1 MAHLQGTYS
10 KPQQG
15 ITFHRPD
22 GRCPLWVNRVTA
34 NSRRNPP
41 LSVVSPIG
49 DKTWC
54 RRFVREVPE
63 ADIPPLHSIT
73 TSARSSFV
81 LALMI
86 GDDSIKMVSSLRR
99 VKRSLSFQKGSVSV
113 VTSGSPSIT
122 RRCGGLSFSR
132 PSESRG

>member
-1 MAHLQGTYS
+1 M
-10 KPQQG
+10 
-15 ITFHRPD
+15 
-22 GRCPLWVNRVTA
+22 
-34 NSRRNPP
+34 
-41 LSVVSPIG
+41 
-49 DKTWC
+49 
-54 RRFVREVPE
+54 
-63 ADIPPLHSIT
+63 
-73 TSARSSFV
+73 

>member
-1 MAHLQGTYS
+1 
-10 KPQQG
+10 
-15 ITFHRPD
+15 
-22 GRCPLWVNRVTA
+22 
-34 NSRRNPP
+34 
-41 LSVVSPIG
+41 
-49 DKTWC
+49 
-54 RRFVREVPE
+54 VPE

-113 VTSGSPSIT
+113 VTSSSPSIT
-122 RRCGGLSFSR
+122 RRCGGNAHLIRRALHTLKSDSDTEIRTGLTAFSYQR
-132 PSESRG
+132 D